1 MWAKVCLL
9 CTISYLWRRLLPGA
23 YYDCFCD
30 SRPRITICC
39 HSSHTDL
46 VPLYYPRIE
55 IDWAIQIFFSVTHWA
70 CASILERYGVRRE
83 RDISQQP
90 IVSSSRNHH
99 RNIIHH
105 QTCRGHTQRREN
117 TREQTLK
124 YQNFPESRIHKSLG
138 LVQCSVL
145 SCFFRSRKRRFFA
158 TIYLPIL
165 DMRRRRITI
174 NAPSIRSILA
184 VRQWYLTRLWWPSRR
199 TSCFSP
205 RMNKKMWSRWCQE
218 CSHHDH
224 HGH

>member
-1 MWAKVCLL
+1 MLAAATK
-9 CTISYLWRRLLPGA
+9 
-23 YYDCFCD
+23 
-30 SRPRITICC
+30 
-39 HSSHTDL
+39 DL
-46 VPLYYPRIE
+46 IE
-55 IDWAIQIFFSVTHWA
+55 IMARRPLFNS
-70 CASILERYGVRRE
+70 RE
-83 RDISQQP
+83 RFTF

-174 NAPSIRSILA
+174 NAPSIRSIL
-184 VRQWYLTRLWWPSRR
+184 VRQWDLTRLWWPPFRR
-199 TSCFSP
+199 TSFC
-205 RMNKKMWSRWCQE
+205 RMKKMWSWWCQE

-224 HGH
+224 HLARTFKRALALRFHS